1 MNDRVAYYMGLH
13 YPIELLPDPDGGYV
27 AEHPDLPG
35 CIAQGKTANEAVEAL
50 KSARRLWVGT
60 RLEDELPVP
69 EPTGVDD
76 YSGRF
81 VLRLPRTIHADLARH
96 AARESVSLNHYVSTV
111 LAKHLG
117 AAPMQAF

>member
-50 KSARRLWVGT
+50 KSAMGSRYHEGKLGRVWHLSEGRVGHLREGESGSQYLCRPWRHLLQQRSAQRTYEFRRGG
-60 RLEDELPVP
+60 P
-69 EPTGVDD
+69 
-76 YSGRF
+76 F
-81 VLRLPRTIHADLARH
+81 AI
-96 AARESVSLNHYVSTV
+96 
-111 LAKHLG
+111 
-117 AAPMQAF
+117 